1 MLISTIPNLDKP
13 EKTKNKKQNS
23 NNSKDLIC
31 HLSAIWR
38 IIFVISAK
46 KNINFK
52 TKILLVRLA
61 VITKFVNVKNL
72 KFV

>member
-52 TKILLVRLA
+52 NKILMVRLA
-61 VITKFVNVKNL
+61 IITKFVNAKNL
-72 KFV
+72 

>member
-38 IIFVISAK
+38 MIFVISAK
-46 KNINFK
+46 KTSIIKN
-52 TKILLVRLA
+52 KILIVRLA
-61 VITKFVNVKNL
+61 VNTKFVNAKNL
-72 KFV
+72 